1 VLGSLLLPV
10 GARRFRIDAARL
22 EVFRQEALTGGRR
35 WNAARD
41 RLAHRLAG
49 EVRRGIEDAGGAMTD
64 RQLTQLTRSA
74 PVREFLDAVWPALD
88 ADRVLLRL
96 YTDAAF
102 RAGCGAGLLSPA
114 EQQALAWT
122 STPRSARSAPWT
134 HADLVLLDELAGLI
148 AGPATYVHLVVD
160 EAQDLSA
167 MQCRAVGRRAPRGSV
182 TVLGDQAQATT
193 PWATGSWKE
202 TMQHLG
208 HPDADVVPLTAGY
221 RVPMPVLELANRLLP
236 HIAPEVPPATSIRSG
251 ERALSYAPANRLTEV
266 VAREAAREGSLAII
280 GPDDRVAHLLGR
292 LRGAGVDAVALA
304 DEAPSA
310 RAVVVPAGLAKGLEY
325 DSVVLVEPAAVVA
338 SAPTRAGGLR
348 LLYVTL
354 TRAVSHLVV
363 VHDRPLPAEL
373 A

>member
-1 VLGSLLLPV
+1 
-10 GARRFRIDAARL
+10 
-22 EVFRQEALTGGRR
+22 
-35 WNAARD
+35 
-41 RLAHRLAG
+41 
-49 EVRRGIEDAGGAMTD
+49 
-64 RQLTQLTRSA
+64 
-74 PVREFLDAVWPALD
+74 
-88 ADRVLLRL
+88 
-96 YTDAAF
+96 
-102 RAGCGAGLLSPA
+102 
-114 EQQALAWT
+114 
-122 STPRSARSAPWT
+122 
-134 HADLVLLDELAGLI
+134 
-148 AGPATYVHLVVD
+148 
-160 EAQDLSA
+160 
-167 MQCRAVGRRAPRGSV
+167 
-182 TVLGDQAQATT
+182 
-193 PWATGSWKE
+193 
-202 TMQHLG
+202 MQHLG